1 MNRREE
7 RSNQRAIVLLEEEN
21 QRKGTGQIIKSV
33 MQEIFAEL
41 KIILWTTTLYA
52 RRSWSNVFEISK
64 VRKSD
69 SRIL

>member
-21 QRKGTGQIIKSV
+21 QRKGTGQIIKSA

-41 KIILWTTTLYA
+41 KIIFLDSHTLC
-52 RRSWSNVFEISK
+52 
-64 VRKSD
+64 RKE
-69 SRIL
+69 LK

>member
-52 RRSWSNVFEISK
+52 RRS
-64 VRKSD
+64 
-69 SRIL
+69 